1 MHKMLYFYSAA
12 VTLLLAGVLFFSYSD
27 ARNADRDKQ
36 PGKPADTTQAYEL
49 RELPQT
55 IRPIS
60 LDRPF
65 DFAGEALPMDN
76 FDVRERL
83 DRELT
88 INSYMHGTTL
98 LNLKSMYRY
107 FPMFE
112 KMLKENGIPD
122 DFKYAAVAESN
133 LRNAVSPAGARGIWQ
148 IMAPTAQQYG
158 LEIND
163 EVDERYHPE
172 KATLAACK
180 LLKDYHKQFGNWTLT
195 AAAYNI
201 GGTRLA
207 REKSAQKGKTFYDLH
222 LNEETSRYVFR
233 LVAIKEILANPRA
246 FGFVIE
252 EQEAYAP
259 LGNYKIVEVSSAIPS
274 LADFAEQYGVSYRM
288 LKVYNPWLIST
299 KLTNR
304 SGKTYQI
311 RIPA

>member
-1 MHKMLYFYSAA
+1 MQKMLYFYSAA

-27 ARNADRDKQ
+27 IRGIIKEDQSSA
-36 PGKPADTTQAYEL
+36 PGKSSLAGGT

-83 DRELT
+83 DREIT

-98 LNLKSMYRY
+98 LNIKSMYRY

-112 KMLKENGIPD
+112 KILKENGIPD

-180 LLKDYHKQFGNWTLT
+180 LLRDYYKQFGNWTLT

-201 GGTRLA
+201 GGSRLS
-207 REKSAQKGKTFYDLH
+207 REKGAQKGSSFYDLH

-233 LVAIKEILANPRA
+233 LVAIKEILADPRA
-246 FGFVIE
+246 FGFILE

-259 LGNYKIVEVSSAIPS
+259 LNSYKIVEVSSAIPS
-274 LADFAEQYGVSYRM
+274 LADFAKQHGISYRM

-299 KLTNR
+299 KLTNKT
-304 SGKTYQI
+304 GKTYQI
-311 RIPA
+311 RVPA

>member
-1 MHKMLYFYSAA
+1 MNKMLYLYAIA

-27 ARNADRDKQ
+27 VKETRQEELVKTGTARTAVANN
-36 PGKPADTTQAYEL
+36 
-49 RELPQT
+49 ELPQR

-88 INSYMHGTTL
+88 LNSYTHGTTL
-98 LNLKSMYRY
+98 LNIKSMYRY

-112 KMLKENGIPD
+112 RVLKENGIPD
-122 DFKYAAVAESN
+122 DFKYTAVAESN

-148 IMAPTAQQYG
+148 FMAPTAQQYK
-158 LEIND
+158 LEINED
-163 EVDERYHPE
+163 VDERYHPE
-172 KATLAACK
+172 KATLAACQ
-180 LLKDYHKQFGNWTLT
+180 LLRDYYKQFGNWTLT
-195 AAAYNI
+195 AAAYNV
-201 GGTRLA
+201 GGPRLA

-246 FGFVIE
+246 FGFELE
-252 EQEAYAP
+252 EQEAYPP
-259 LGNYKIVEVSSAIPS
+259 LENYKVVEVNTSIAS
-274 LADFAEQYGVSYRM
+274 LSEFAAEQGVSYRM

-299 KLTNR
+299 KLSNKT
-304 SGKTYQI
+304 GKTYLI
-311 RIPA
+311 RIPK